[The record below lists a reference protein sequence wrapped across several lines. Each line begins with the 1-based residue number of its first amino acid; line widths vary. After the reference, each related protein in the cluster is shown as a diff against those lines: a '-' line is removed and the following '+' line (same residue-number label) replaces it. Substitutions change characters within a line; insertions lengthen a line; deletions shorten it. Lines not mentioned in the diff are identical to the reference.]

1 MQLIWWLGGR
11 CGICGSMGVCVGSTF
26 AVWVFGS
33 VVMSEGVFWGFWVVV
48 GALMTTRGLC
58 AFVEV
63 VLYEL
68 GAAAFSEIIAILVTV
83 VAVVDFDVSC
93 CVLVDGCVVAASSV
107 GVNVGNEFVKWLFS
121 MLCSARFRSCAV
133 ISGKSGVSC
142 CVLRCGV

>member
-33 VVMSEGVFWGFWVVV
+33 VV

-63 VLYEL
+63 VLYGL

-83 VAVVDFDVSC
+83 VAVVDFDVCC

-133 ISGKSGVSC
+133 ISGKSEVSC
-142 CVLRCGV
+142 CVLKCEV